1 MAQEAFGEFSICS
14 NTDWMKKCKK
24 QAPRAP
30 GVFSID
36 FNEELAQGLP
46 GACSID
52 LKEDSIMELEGTF
65 SRGSR
70 SIFDRLLVRIL
81 FRRLKELAKGV
92 ASALPIDV

>member
-1 MAQEAFGEFSICS
+1 
-14 NTDWMKKCKK
+14 MKKCKK
-24 QAPRAP
+24 QVPRAP

-36 FNEELAQGLP
+36 FSKELAQGLP

-70 SIFDRLLVRIL
+70 SIFDRLLMRIS
-81 FRRLKELAKGV
+81 FKSLKELAQGV
-92 ASALPIDV
+92 ASALPIDLMMI